1 MHQTQPAGAGAAGA
15 ESGNPLAIVSL
26 VVAILALIL
35 AILFF
40 PLGLILGILAIVLGV
55 MGRKR
60 VKQRQT
66 HKGSGLALAGII
78 VGALATALALLVT
91 VGLVALFSNDDTRKQ
106 FDQELKRQ
114 QQQQQQGG

>member
-15 ESGNPLAIVSL
+15 EAGNPLAIASL
-26 VVAILALIL
+26 VVGILALIL

-60 VKQRQT
+60 VKQGQT
-66 HKGSGLALAGII
+66 HKGAGAALAGII
-78 VGALATALALLVT
+78 TGALATALALLVT
-91 VGLVALFSNDDTRKQ
+91 VGLVALFSNDETRQ
-106 FDQELKRQ
+106 EFDRELQR
-114 QQQQQQGG
+114 QQQQQGG